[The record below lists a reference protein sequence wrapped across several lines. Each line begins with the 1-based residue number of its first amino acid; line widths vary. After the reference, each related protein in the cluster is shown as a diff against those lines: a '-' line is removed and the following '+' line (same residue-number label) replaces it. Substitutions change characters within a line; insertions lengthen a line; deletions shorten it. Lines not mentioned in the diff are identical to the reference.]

1 MYLKNHPGFGAKGN
15 ENSFDPSLFDNL
27 YYVKSCTTPH
37 SPIER
42 EMKTKVHYP
51 GASVNTDDKSYTEI
65 IEILNWMTRH

>member
-1 MYLKNHPGFGAKGN
+1 MC
-15 ENSFDPSLFDNL
+15 DNL